1 MAVANLKYKNY
12 TNFYKFVLFL
22 SGDISLNPGSIEK
35 TQDIGSKIWQLLNN
49 KSLHFLL
56 KNINS
61 LLSKKDEIRCIASKT
76 KATIIGIIESKL
88 DHPVPDS
95 EVNFPGYDILRCDG
109 YRNGAGV
116 ACYVRKDLCF
126 NTRTLHCKEIE
137 NLVFDIQFS

>member
-1 MAVANLKYKNY
+1 MAVANPKYKNY

-22 SGDISLNPGSIEK
+22 SGDISLNPGSIER
-35 TQDIGSKIWQLLNN
+35 TPDIGSTIWELLNN
-49 KSLHFLL
+49 KSLYFLL
-56 KNINS
+56 ININS

-76 KATIIGIIESKL
+76 KATIIGITESKL

-116 ACYVRKDLCF
+116 TCYIRKDLCF
-126 NTRTLHCKEIE
+126 NIRTLHCKGIE